1 LIVGLWNRL
10 ADECKRRLI
19 DIVQAQL
26 PTEDEDE
33 FDELDERG
41 G

>member
-1 LIVGLWNRL
+1 VGLWGRL

-19 DIVQAQL
+19 DMVQANL
-26 PTEDEDE
+26 LTDDEDEDE
-33 FDELDERG
+33 FDEIDERG